1 MNFWIYYYLN
11 LFAVAL
17 QKSNTCCTCFVA
29 SSERQS
35 NFGRNG
41 ISISCGGAASGVEQ
55 LWSDD
60 RNMGKCYSKKEL
72 TVTAKLYIIDLLGI
86 NCCYSNA
93 FKQEGLF
100 TLSHVKYDLNWI
112 NIGWENDRMS
122 TFLGRFK
129 SFKIQCI

>member
-11 LFAVAL
+11 LYAVAL

-60 RNMGKCYSKKEL
+60 RNMGKCYPKKNS
-72 TVTAKLYIIDLLGI
+72 LLRQNFI
-86 NCCYSNA
+86 
-93 FKQEGLF
+93 L
-100 TLSHVKYDLNWI
+100 LI
-112 NIGWENDRMS
+112 
-122 TFLGRFK
+122 
-129 SFKIQCI
+129 

>member
-1 MNFWIYYYLN
+1 MFFKLKKTKNHMIDINIGQKMNFWIYYYLN

-41 ISISCGGAASGVEQ
+41 RSISCGGAASGVEQ

-60 RNMGKCYSKKEL
+60 RNMGKCYPKKEL
-72 TVTAKLYIIDLLGI
+72 TVTAKFYIIDLLG
-86 NCCYSNA
+86 NCCYTNA
-93 FKQEGLF
+93 FPQEGLF
-100 TLSHVKYDLNWI
+100 TLSNVKYDLNWI
-112 NIGWENDRMS
+112 NIG
-122 TFLGRFK
+122 
-129 SFKIQCI
+129 